1 MRIILCVTPEFHSE
15 TPPLG
20 LAYLKA
26 SLGDKGHFVRCLN
39 FSEKNGALGGPSE
52 GLSGTINDY
61 AQKKSEVVNEWVEK
75 IAALKPD
82 IVGMTLWTSTR
93 NASCALAMALKT
105 KFPKL
110 LVIGGGPD
118 TVREKIDEY
127 LKYFDLV
134 VEKEGEL
141 AICQLVEEYRSK
153 GCVSETKGVWSLKNG
168 KVHLTAPV
176 ERIKDLD
183 ALPFPD
189 FSDFETKSFQ
199 GGFPVMFSRGCNS
212 YCTFCL
218 GKKYFINQISR
229 SGANVFREIKTQ
241 IQKTGCSK
249 FVFADDS
256 LISATTSGEFE
267 VFCDKVLEEKL
278 NIEWRIYGQRISP
291 LFNEEYVRKMVMAGL
306 KQITFGV
313 ESFSEKVR
321 KDMGKVTS
329 DAITD
334 QNLTLFTR
342 LGAGVS
348 LLMIYG
354 YPSET
359 DEDFERT
366 LLKIREMSGRFA
378 HICFNCFGIN
388 LEYCNRRPG
397 VVRFQDEDWHP
408 FKWFSETV
416 DLEKRKERFLR
427 LVEVLDSLNQK
438 YLIFEP
444 CLKRSFR
451 NWNNQLKQELL
462 AEWKSIA

>member
-1 MRIILCVTPEFHSE
+1 
-15 TPPLG
+15 
-20 LAYLKA
+20 
-26 SLGDKGHFVRCLN
+26 
-39 FSEKNGALGGPSE
+39 
-52 GLSGTINDY
+52 
-61 AQKKSEVVNEWVEK
+61 
-75 IAALKPD
+75 
-82 IVGMTLWTSTR
+82 
-93 NASCALAMALKT
+93 
-105 KFPKL
+105 
-110 LVIGGGPD
+110 
-118 TVREKIDEY
+118 
-127 LKYFDLV
+127 
-134 VEKEGEL
+134 
-141 AICQLVEEYRSK
+141 
-153 GCVSETKGVWSLKNG
+153 
-168 KVHLTAPV
+168 
-176 ERIKDLD
+176 
-183 ALPFPD
+183 
-189 FSDFETKSFQ
+189 
-199 GGFPVMFSRGCNS
+199 
-212 YCTFCL
+212 
-218 GKKYFINQISR
+218 
-229 SGANVFREIKTQ
+229 
-241 IQKTGCSK
+241 
-249 FVFADDS
+249 
-256 LISATTSGEFE
+256 
-267 VFCDKVLEEKL
+267 
-278 NIEWRIYGQRISP
+278 
-291 LFNEEYVRKMVMAGL
+291 MVMAGL

-388 LEYCNRRPG
+388 LEYCSRRPG
-397 VVRFQDEDWHP
+397 VIRFQDEDWHP

-451 NWNNQLKQELL
+451 SWNEQLKKELL
-462 AEWKSIA
+462 KEWEEAA